1 MEYLVDR
8 GVDITKDD
16 NGVNIVLRIPFMGQH
31 SLVN

>member
-16 NGVNIVLRIPFMGQH
+16 NGVNIAIRIAFMGQH